1 MVIKNTERRRRM
13 DSTEWAAQSRRSA
26 GADQADRFGLLEEFQ
41 QRCDKAESLGWDG
54 DVGLWLEEA
63 AGIVERE
70 DFVELVEWMATE
82 VDYMVEEERLV
93 LSRQGR
99 NEN

>member
-1 MVIKNTERRRRM
+1 M